1 MPAIST
7 RSQMKQPFVLPDEM
21 TFESRR
27 ELRLFEME
35 QALPYIVKLSRVAGR
50 E

>member
-1 MPAIST
+1 MLCQLIDWLLD
-7 RSQMKQPFVLPDEM
+7 LPDEM